1 MIYCEQGNY
10 KGNFNM
16 FYIASAI
23 VLSALILKRP
33 LSHITSNIS
42 LKGLPQKLDEILRR
56 IGRVEYL
63 LRSKK

>member
-1 MIYCEQGNY
+1 
-10 KGNFNM
+10 M
-16 FYIASAI
+16 FYIAVAI
-23 VLSALILKRP
+23 VISALILKRP

-42 LKGLPQKLDEILRR
+42 LKGLPQKLDEVLRR